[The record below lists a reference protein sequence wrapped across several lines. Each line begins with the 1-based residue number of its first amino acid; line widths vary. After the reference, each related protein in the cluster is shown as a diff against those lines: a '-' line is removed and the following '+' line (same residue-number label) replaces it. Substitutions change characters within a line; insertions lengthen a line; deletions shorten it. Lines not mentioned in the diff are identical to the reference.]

1 MLSLCMVY
9 DFFNFNDSH
18 CAMMI
23 YVIFQFVIYSFTY
36 CGSIKAAKKLKKV
49 DMYVKTSIKEYL
61 QF

>member
-1 MLSLCMVY
+1 MVY
-9 DFFNFNDSH
+9 DFFNFNDCH

-23 YVIFQFVIYSFTY
+23 YVIFQFVIYSFIY